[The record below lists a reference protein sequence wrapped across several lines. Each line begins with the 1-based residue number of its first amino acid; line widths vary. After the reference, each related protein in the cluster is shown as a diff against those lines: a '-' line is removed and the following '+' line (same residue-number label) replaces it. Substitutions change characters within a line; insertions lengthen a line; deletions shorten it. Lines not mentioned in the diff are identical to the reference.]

1 MTAPEITVDRS
12 PLEAALVDID
22 ATLADLL
29 VAADEQYAALVERD
43 RERLESVTRQ
53 QERLSARLA
62 NAEAR
67 RVAALGGQSL
77 HEAVTGQPRAAAL
90 ATSIG
95 NAVRLLKTKQA
106 QTAGLLQQ
114 SIELTDQTL
123 KFLHRLVTPAASVYG
138 TRGLAVAGQ
147 SVLVDSRA

>member
-1 MTAPEITVDRS
+1 MTTPVTRTS
-12 PLEAALVDID
+12 LETALDDVST
-22 ATLADLL
+22 TLADLL

-43 RERLESVTRQ
+43 RERLDSVTRQ

-67 RVAALGGQSL
+67 RLQALNGTSL
-77 HEAVTGQPRAAAL
+77 AEAVAGQPRAQTLSAAI
-90 ATSIG
+90 ADQ
-95 NAVRLLKTKQA
+95 VRLLKSKQT

-114 SIELTDQTL
+114 SIEITDQTL
-123 KFLHRLVTPAASVYG
+123 KFLHRLVSPTPTVYS
-138 TRGLAVAGQ
+138 TRGVAVARQ